1 MEAVILCGGRGTRL
15 HEETVVRP
23 KPMVTV
29 GDHPILWHI
38 MSHYRAY
45 GLRDFVLCL
54 GYKGDV
60 IRDYFINYHQNNA
73 DIEVDLS
80 SGDIEVLSRK
90 AIDWRVRLVD
100 TGLNAYT
107 GARIR
112 RIARHIRSDRFF
124 ATYGDGLSDID
135 LDKLLRF
142 HREQGKLVTVTAVR
156 PPSRFGE
163 LLIEGAVVRSFV
175 EKPQTSEGW
184 INGGFLVIEK
194 AALDYFSDEE
204 DLSLEGTV
212 LETMAASG
220 HLAVYKHDG
229 FWQCMDTYREMQHLN
244 EIWASGNV
252 PWVKKK

>member
-60 IRDYFINYHQNNA
+60 IRDYFVNYHQNNA

-142 HREQGKLVTVTAVR
+142 HRLCHDLLHLGGDLGRYALCARLV
-156 PPSRFGE
+156 
-163 LLIEGAVVRSFV
+163 VVGDQV
-175 EKPQTSEGW
+175 C
-184 INGGFLVIEK
+184 
-194 AALDYFSDEE
+194 
-204 DLSLEGTV
+204 DLGRQHCLEP
-212 LETMAASG
+212 L
-220 HLAVYKHDG
+220 
-229 FWQCMDTYREMQHLN
+229 
-244 EIWASGNV
+244 GNV
-252 PWVKKK
+252 LGVGQVH